1 MNPLIRLIPAPLV
14 RFFASPYVAGDS
26 LDKAIEVTGKLWQE
40 RGLGS
45 SLDLLAEDIEDEE
58 TVARNV
64 DTYLAMVD
72 AVAADPR
79 SYRP

>member
-45 SLDLLAEDIEDEE
+45 SLDLLAEDIDLAPAVE
-58 TVARNV
+58 TGE
-64 DTYLAMVD
+64 
-72 AVAADPR
+72 AALR
-79 SYRP
+79 LGEG